1 MNPFHY
7 KDNQL
12 FCENVPVERVAEETG
27 TPFYLYS
34 RSYLLDRFHA
44 YERGFGN
51 HPSMICFAVKSN
63 SNLAVIN
70 TLAEVGAGA
79 DIVSGGELFR
89 ALRAGVPA
97 DRIVYSGV
105 GKKPEEIRY
114 ALDAGILMFNVE
126 SMEELAA
133 ISDIAHGAG
142 KKAGIAIRVN
152 PDVDAGT
159 HPYISTGLKK
169 NKFGLSVEQAEA
181 AYMKAKGLPGIEIR
195 GIDCHIGSQLV
206 DSTPFMDAFSRVRRL
221 LERLETNGISIDYI
235 DIGGGLGIRYRDETP
250 PSPDEYIEAILQ
262 LAQGLSQ
269 TIIVEPG
276 RSISGNAG
284 ILVTKVLYTKD
295 NGSKQFVVVDAA
307 MNDLG
312 RPSLYG
318 SWHDIL
324 PVRETGDDTI
334 TADIVGPI
342 CETGDFL
349 ARDREIPAFRQGDLM
364 AVMSAG
370 AYGFTMSSNYNTRPR
385 VAEVMAEGGEF
396 RVVRKRETLE
406 DMVANESIAV
416 W

>member
-1 MNPFHY
+1 
-7 KDNQL
+7 
-12 FCENVPVERVAEETG
+12 
-27 TPFYLYS
+27 
-34 RSYLLDRFHA
+34 
-44 YERGFGN
+44 
-51 HPSMICFAVKSN
+51 
-63 SNLAVIN
+63 
-70 TLAEVGAGA
+70 
-79 DIVSGGELFR
+79 
-89 ALRAGVPA
+89 
-97 DRIVYSGV
+97 
-105 GKKPEEIRY
+105 
-114 ALDAGILMFNVE
+114 MFNVE